1 MRSSYSLC
9 RVENKRKHLQK
20 LIEHARAQTRT
31 LNGAHKILLAS
42 GVLATFLTLFQLLIS
57 SPSMKDVSPPCTLP
71 SPASRV
77 LPLLRTGLTGFEIYG
92 LQYVLPNN

>member
-9 RVENKRKHLQK
+9 KVENKRKHLQK
-20 LIEHARAQTRT
+20 LIEHARAQTHR
-31 LNGAHKILLAS
+31 ILLAS

-77 LPLLRTGLTGFEIYG
+77 LPLLRTGRTGFEIYG